1 MEPLELSTWNL
12 VVKCNSCCFVVVA
25 KRLELCS
32 YSINSEF
39 KSINSIHLLLVR
51 EGNITEKEYFQLMY
65 WLRI

>member
-1 MEPLELSTWNL
+1 MKPLELSTWNL

-39 KSINSIHLLLVR
+39 KSINSIHLLPVGK
-51 EGNITEKEYFQLMY
+51 EIIAEKET
-65 WLRI
+65 I

>member
-1 MEPLELSTWNL
+1 MKPLELSTWNL
-12 VVKCNSCCFVVVA
+12 VVKCNSCCFVVQVA

-65 WLRI
+65 T